1 MKIIVI
7 SALAIVIL
15 LSAIASN
22 VMASRGYWSASDPG
36 TTRDLTTYHLFLVG
50 TYPSSKFIGAE
61 LVNQNLT
68 ACLDFNPNYT
78 SPNPV
83 VCHHIKQGEIPLAND
98 SVVDAGFFVVSEK
111 LNASNAN
118 ICVQVGYR
126 NMYSCNGI
134 EGFDPYSV
142 SYPKLF
148 YEMRN
153 GIYNLARAYD
163 YCIHDHPEDDLNW
176 CVRQVT

>member
-1 MKIIVI
+1 MHVVYCVYNILYCLLWCEYSPGKGGRSRIFVSLRIYC
-7 SALAIVIL
+7 SYFKCML
-15 LSAIASN
+15 LSCSQIAITNYA
-22 VMASRGYWSASDPG
+22 
-36 TTRDLTTYHLFLVG
+36 
-50 TYPSSKFIGAE
+50 GAE

-98 SVVDAGFFVVSEK
+98 SVVDAGFFVVSDK

-118 ICVQVGYR
+118 ICVQVGYH

-163 YCIHDHPEDDLNW
+163 YCIHDHPEDDLLW

>member
-7 SALAIVIL
+7 SALVIIIL
-15 LSAIASN
+15 LSAIAPN
-22 VMASRGYWSASDPG
+22 VIASQGYWTASDSGPSEG
-36 TTRDLTTYHLFLVG
+36 LKVYHLFLVG

-68 ACLDFNPNYT
+68 VCLDFNPNYT

-83 VCHHIKQGEIPLAND
+83 VCHHIKQIEIPLAND
-98 SVVDAGFFVVSEK
+98 SVVDAGFFVVSDK

-126 NMYSCNGI
+126 NMYSCNGSG
-134 EGFDPYSV
+134 GFDPYSV